1 MTLTRENIR
10 NGKIRR
16 MIREHAP
23 DVKMLSNAEIR
34 ASWGGMLER
43 GDLSRGV
50 WVFAYGSLIW
60 NPAFHHVERRLGKIH
75 GYHRRFNIWTALGRG
90 TEEKPG
96 LLLGLDRG
104 GSCKGV
110 AFKVKPESVEE
121 ELDII
126 WKREMIT
133 GVYAPIWVNVDTE
146 QGMLPAITFAADK
159 THDRYAG
166 TLDIE
171 RIASAIAIAEGPIG
185 HCADYLSSTVEHLD
199 TLGIRDS
206 RLHRLDALV
215 SARRNRLQK

>member
-23 DVKMLSNAEIR
+23 DVHMLSNAEIR
-34 ASWGGMLER
+34 ASWGAMLKS

-60 NPAFHHVERRLGKIH
+60 NPAFHYVDRRLGKIH

-96 LLLGLDRG
+96 LLLGLAPG

-110 AFKVKPESVEE
+110 AFKVKPDCVEE

-133 GVYAPIWVNVDTE
+133 GVYVPVWVKVKTG
-146 QGMLPAITFAADK
+146 QGVLPAITFLANPS
-159 THDRYAG
+159 HERYAG
-166 TLDIE
+166 PLEMD
-171 RIASAIAIAEGPIG
+171 RIARAIAIAEGPIG
-185 HCADYLSSTVEHLD
+185 HCADYLRSTVEHLD
-199 TLGIRDS
+199 ELGIRDS
-206 RLHRLDALV
+206 RLHRLDRIV
-215 SARRNRLQK
+215 SAHRSRS